1 MVWLIVTMALLLGV
15 GIMSSRSNIL
25 SPAVLTSA
33 VWLFCLLLFVVL
45 PHDLPMPSW
54 QFLGALL
61 LWTLGLSLS
70 SLTMQSVRYQPY
82 HEEADV
88 TTRTIYLAI
97 SLLTVPGL
105 VMFAV
110 GSLQEAQT
118 LGWANALRQSAIGRS
133 GDGEIYGGLQ
143 VIIWQVS
150 YMLELYYADRSSR
163 WRVIL
168 AGGILLSFAFLT
180 MSKWGFLS
188 FFLTTVTI
196 LYFKQK
202 ITLRHIL
209 IGMGV
214 LFVLFVGIQA
224 ARYATDFGGVNK
236 NSFTVLYLLSSISA
250 FDTLEPASAAHW
262 GENVFRAIYAVLN
275 KLGLSSMEPPSS
287 LLPFISKPIETNTY
301 TTMYPF
307 FKDFGYVGV
316 GLFAILMGSLYGY
329 LFKKAQLGGAFYV
342 LLYSVCVNFLVI
354 QFANEMLMTS
364 LLAYVKQ
371 WIFLLLPFLAT
382 KYRVFTKNSKSLV
395 KIDD

>member
-1 MVWLIVTMALLLGV
+1 MVLLIATMLLIIGV
-15 GIMSSRSNIL
+15 GIGCSRNNIL
-25 SPAVLTSA
+25 SPSVLTGS
-33 VWLFCLLLFVVL
+33 VWLFCLLLWLVL
-45 PHDLPMPSW
+45 PHGLPSMTW
-54 QFLGALL
+54 QVMGSLM
-61 LWTLGLSLS
+61 LWTVGLWLS
-70 SLTMQSVRYQPY
+70 SMTMQSLRYAPY

-88 TTRTIYLAI
+88 TTRTIYLAV

-105 VMFAV
+105 VVFAMNALKDAN
-110 GSLQEAQT
+110 SE
-118 LGWANALRQSAIGRS
+118 GWANALRMAAIGR
-133 GDGEIYGGLQ
+133 GDDGEIYGGLQ
-143 VIIWQVS
+143 VVIWQVS
-150 YMLELYYADRSSR
+150 YMLELYYADKSSR
-163 WRVIL
+163 WRVVV
-168 AGGILLSFAFLT
+168 AGAILLSFALLT

-188 FFLTTVTI
+188 FFLTTITI
-196 LYFKQK
+196 LYFKKK

-209 IGMGV
+209 IGLGV

-224 ARYATDFGGVNK
+224 ARYATDFDGVNK
-236 NSFTVLYLLSSISA
+236 NNFAVLYLLSSFTA

-262 GENVFRAIYAVLN
+262 GENVFRAFYAIAN
-275 KLGLSSMEPPSS
+275 KLGISSVEPPSS

-316 GLFAILMGSLYGY
+316 VVAALLMGSLYGY

-342 LLYSVCVNFLVI
+342 LLYAMCVNFLVI

-371 WIFLLLPFLAT
+371 WLFLLLPFLAT
-382 KYRVFTKNSKSLV
+382 KYKVFTRNNKSLV